1 MIIHTKIIRTYVLV
15 LSVVMLSITANAQD
29 NDSIPEYRKIPIVTG
44 LQFHNFSMPFKDMG
58 SNFSHPGLFIGSE
71 ISYNKKETLIQQ
83 ASIGAYLNRE
93 IGNGIYVST
102 QLGYRPKIYDNF
114 YGELKAGLSYLRV
127 FHPTQAY
134 KYENGEWE
142 EIVGGKSQL
151 GIPLD
156 FGFGYSFTT
165 QLGELSPYILYQI
178 TPALFFNE
186 TLPVNIYTSFM
197 LGVRF
202 KLLK

>member
-1 MIIHTKIIRTYVLV
+1 MICHPKIIRTYALVVSAVL
-15 LSVVMLSITANAQD
+15 LSINANAQE
-29 NDSIPEYRKIPIVTG
+29 NDSIPEYKKFPIVAG
-44 LQFHNFSMPFKDMG
+44 LQFQNFSMPFKDMG
-58 SNFSHPGLFIGSE
+58 SNFSHPGLFVGSE

-102 QLGYRPKIYDNF
+102 QLGYRPRIYGNF

-165 QLGELSPYILYQI
+165 QLGELSPYISYQV
-178 TPALFFNE
+178 TPALFYNE